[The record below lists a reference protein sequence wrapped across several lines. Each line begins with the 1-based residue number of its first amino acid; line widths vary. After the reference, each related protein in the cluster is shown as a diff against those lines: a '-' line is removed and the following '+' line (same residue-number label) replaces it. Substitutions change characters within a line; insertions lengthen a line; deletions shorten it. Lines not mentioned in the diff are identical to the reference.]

1 VILHIHPTVS
11 EVTDQ
16 EKEITV
22 GGQAQTVPL
31 ALSQVRE
38 TDSIVRASNGQVIVL
53 GGLMETSTSRDRSQL
68 PGLGDVPGLGNLFRQ
83 RGDSTSKSELVIL
96 LRPIVADDDEVWED
110 YMQQSRERIQSMQ
123 R

>member
-1 VILHIHPTVS
+1 
-11 EVTDQ
+11 
-16 EKEITV
+16 
-22 GGQAQTVPL
+22 
-31 ALSQVRE
+31 
-38 TDSIVRASNGQVIVL
+38 
-53 GGLMETSTSRDRSQL
+53 
-68 PGLGDVPGLGNLFRQ
+68 VPGLGNLFRQ